1 MERVKKA
8 FLNSKSRNT
17 ENPENLINTLKAN
30 KETTMKFKRLNE
42 DEALTKEVF
51 AVMDKVWRKNKVPIF
66 RANAQFGDESE
77 VSFELKS
84 RCPARLY
91 FCARGSGNVLDVV
104 EEETYFHIPDQSVI
118 NSGNIKRDL
127 IDKENY
133 FSDVSR
139 MIVTYKEMIDAV
151 SEVLE
156 ENGYKISD
164 YTVGMR

>member
-1 MERVKKA
+1 
-8 FLNSKSRNT
+8 
-17 ENPENLINTLKAN
+17 
-30 KETTMKFKRLNE
+30 MKFKRLNE
-42 DEALTKEVF
+42 DEDLSKKVMT
-51 AVMDKVWRKNKVPIF
+51 VMDKVWRKNKVPIF

-77 VSFELKS
+77 VSFELKKG

-91 FCARGSGNVLDVV
+91 FCARGTGNVLDVV
-104 EEETYFHIPDQSVI
+104 EDETYFHIPDQSEI
-118 NSGNIKRDL
+118 SSRNIKRDL
-127 IDKENY
+127 IDRENY
-133 FSDVSR
+133 FSDVSK

>member
-1 MERVKKA
+1 
-8 FLNSKSRNT
+8 
-17 ENPENLINTLKAN
+17 
-30 KETTMKFKRLNE
+30 MKFKRLNE
-42 DEALTKEVF
+42 DEDLSKKVMT
-51 AVMDKVWRKNKVPIF
+51 VMDKVWRKNKVPIF

-77 VSFELKS
+77 VSFELKKG

-156 ENGYKISD
+156 KNGYKISD

>member
-1 MERVKKA
+1 
-8 FLNSKSRNT
+8 
-17 ENPENLINTLKAN
+17 
-30 KETTMKFKRLNE
+30 MKFKRLNE

-51 AVMDKVWRKNKVPIF
+51 AVMDKVWKRNRVPIF

-77 VSFELKS
+77 FSFELKKG

-91 FCARGSGNVLDVV
+91 FCARGTGNVLDVV
-104 EEETYFHIPDQSVI
+104 EEETYFHIPDQSEI

-133 FSDVSR
+133 FSDVSK

-156 ENGYKISD
+156 KNGYKISD